1 MLRRPDGIDGCLNR
15 IAACDQDVRAWVEVA
30 PQPPL
35 GEGLLRLLMGRYWFH
50 YKPIE
55 HLYYFGPGT
64 LSALLTET
72 GFRVLSYGLSG
83 KIVTFRYLCARLRA
97 YSPLASRLLLA
108 TFTRTSLA
116 SRPFFLPIGEFVIFA
131 ERC

>member
-1 MLRRPDGIDGCLNR
+1 MNT
-15 IAACDQDVRAWVEVA
+15 ANES
-30 PQPPL
+30 
-35 GEGLLRLLMGRYWFH
+35 GLLRLLMGRYWFH

-55 HLYYFGPGT
+55 HLYYFDPRT

-72 GFRVLSYGLSG
+72 GFRVLRSRLSG

-97 YSPLASRLLLA
+97 YSPLTSRVLMAASARAPLA
-108 TFTRTSLA
+108 N
-116 SRPFFLPIGEFVIFA
+116 RPFFLPIGEFVIFA